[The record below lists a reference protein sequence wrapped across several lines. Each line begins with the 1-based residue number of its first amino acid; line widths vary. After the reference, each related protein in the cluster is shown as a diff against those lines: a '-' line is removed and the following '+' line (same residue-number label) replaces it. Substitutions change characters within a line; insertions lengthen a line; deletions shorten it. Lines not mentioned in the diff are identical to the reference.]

1 VAPTVIEVDASLHP
15 AQEEVW
21 SSPARFRVVAC
32 GRRFG
37 KTHLGV
43 LEVIHH
49 GLTVEG
55 GVIWWVAPVHE
66 QTDIAFRMFLEAVPP
81 ELIEVN
87 LTKKLVIFK
96 STGTRLHFKSADRDK
111 NLRGEG
117 LTFIV
122 VDEGAFIKEGTWY
135 GALRPS
141 LSDRKGAALL
151 IGTFDGD
158 ENYFYQEWE
167 QGQNDPTGEY
177 ESWRFPTAAN
187 PYIDPAEIEAAKRRL
202 PKAEF
207 EQEYM
212 ANPLSRVG
220 AVFDGEDVQVAIE
233 LGRNITYVPRTFD
246 TYAGLDWGFANPTA
260 LEVCEQTPDDYV
272 RWVQERLW
280 HSVELNER
288 CYAIALIAKKLGI
301 KTIYADAAGA
311 DENVTLA
318 KHLKDLGVK
327 CGVKPVPFNK
337 YKETGITARR
347 WFLENKREMITPAC
361 KQLAIDTKR
370 YRYKEG
376 QDGVIKD
383 DVEKR
388 DDHTVDACTAFF
400 ATRFPQVAGRKL

>member
-1 VAPTVIEVDASLHP
+1 MATTTIDIDASLHA

-43 LEVIHH
+43 LEAIHH

-55 GVIWWVAPVHE
+55 AVIWWVAPVHD
-66 QTDIAFRMFLEAVPP
+66 QADIAFRMFLEAMPP
-81 ELIEVN
+81 GLIDVN
-87 LTKKLVIFK
+87 LTKKLVIFL
-96 STGTRLHFKSADRDK
+96 STGARLQFKSADRDK

-117 LTFIV
+117 LTLII
-122 VDEGAFIKEGTWY
+122 VDEAAFIKEGVWY

-141 LSDRKGAALL
+141 LSDRKGSALL

-158 ENYFYQEWE
+158 ENWFYVEWE
-167 QGQNDPTGEY
+167 QGQGDESGEY
-177 ESWRFPTAAN
+177 QSWRFPTSAN
-187 PYIDPAEIEAAKRRL
+187 PFIDPVEIEAARRRL

-220 AVFDGEDVQVAIE
+220 AVFNGEDVQVAIE
-233 LGRNITYVPRTFD
+233 LGRTVTYIPRTFD

-272 RWVQERLW
+272 RWVVERLW
-280 HSVELNER
+280 HATELNDR
-288 CYAIALIAKKLGI
+288 CHAIALICKKLGI
-301 KTIYADAAGA
+301 RIIYADAAGK

-318 KHLKDLGVK
+318 QHLKDLGIK
-327 CGVKPVPFNK
+327 TLVKPVPFNP

-347 WFLENKREMITPAC
+347 WFLENRREMITPAC
-361 KQLAIDTKR
+361 KQLAVDSKR

-376 QDGVIKD
+376 SDGVIKD

-388 DDHTVDACTAFF
+388 DDHTVDAATAFY
-400 ATRFPQVAGRKL
+400 ATRFPQVSGRTR